1 MDTLRL
7 EDVEGLTNRTFR
19 EKYGERA
26 FAWRGPGV
34 LRRNLRLQQDE

>member
-34 LRRNLRLQQDE
+34 LRRNLSLQQGA